1 MARNIIFHMG
11 FLNTPYTKQNIAAPV
26 RAAKAVRAQPRRG
39 FTKTM
44 TAEDVGDILENKYN
58 ILEVFS
64 QIHGEEIMELAHE
77 SFTDV
82 IVKTL
87 SEYRKP
93 VSQRM
98 VDYMQPKTRE
108 VEKMFKSF
116 IRMEEMNGIPGVPT
130 NASITGKGRRSRR
143 AGPSFIDTGIYL
155 ASFYC
160 RADIK

>member
-1 MARNIIFHMG
+1 MARNIVFHMG

-26 RAAKAVRAQPRRG
+26 AAAKTVREQPRRG

-44 TAEDVGDILENKYN
+44 TAEDVANILESKYN
-58 ILEVFS
+58 ILEIFS
-64 QIHGEEIMELAHE
+64 QIHGEEIMEMAHQ

-87 SEYRKP
+87 TEYRKP
-93 VSQRM
+93 ASQRM
-98 VDYMQPKTRE
+98 VDYMKPKTRE
-108 VEKMFKSF
+108 VEKMFRSF
-116 IRMEEMNGIPGVPT
+116 IRMGEMNSLSGMPT
-130 NASITGKGRRSRR
+130 KSITGKGRISRR
-143 AGPSFIDTGIYL
+143 AGPAFIDTGIYL